1 MSACQRCR
9 ALATRNGAARGSCH
23 TPSTHKAS
31 RQPNFTLA
39 NEKTNSSSRRASN
52 RPPTLDET
60 QANNH
65 EGRHRRPRPLVGR
78 RLPGHR
84 ARDARIDAA
93 PGLRASG
100 MSPEEW
106 EKIKAKEKKAKTNL
120 GAGGARG
127 FKSRSFDSFVAALEK
142 GEADHLYAVNPED
155 VRKGKIAL
163 KDVPYMQRGGAWDNS
178 DLKGKKG
185 WMKTGFGM
193 TAFNDGKADIKKMT
207 DKDKAYLNAKPDI
220 GIFGQALNWG
230 GGAKGGDDLSAR
242 AKKNGLT
249 NDQQM
254 WRDSG
259 ALSAAEIA
267 RMNRSRGGGAPKIGV
282 NNEQKEK
289 KFFGLF

>member
-1 MSACQRCR
+1 MKAVIV
-9 ALATRNGAARGSCH
+9 ALALSSASAFQAT
-23 TPSTHKAS
+23 TPSA
-31 RQPNFTLA
+31 
-39 NEKTNSSSRRASN
+39 
-52 RPPTLDET
+52 RPAT
-60 QANNH
+60 QLGAYV
-65 EGRHRRPRPLVGR
+65 P
-78 RLPGHR
+78 
-84 ARDARIDAA
+84 
-93 PGLRASG
+93 SG

-230 GGAKGGDDLSAR
+230 GGAKGGDDLTAR

-259 ALSAAEIA
+259 ALSQQEIK
-267 RMNRSRGGGAPKIGV
+267 RMNSGRRMMGAAPKITPGG
-282 NNEQKEK
+282 QKAPEK

>member
-1 MSACQRCR
+1 MKAVIV
-9 ALATRNGAARGSCH
+9 ALALSSATAFQAT
-23 TPSTHKAS
+23 TPSV
-31 RQPNFTLA
+31 
-39 NEKTNSSSRRASN
+39 
-52 RPPTLDET
+52 RPAT
-60 QANNH
+60 QLQAYV
-65 EGRHRRPRPLVGR
+65 P
-78 RLPGHR
+78 
-84 ARDARIDAA
+84 
-93 PGLRASG
+93 SG

-142 GEADHLYAVNPED
+142 GEADHLYAVNPDD

-207 DKDKAYLNAKPDI
+207 EKDKAYLNAKPDI

-230 GGAKGGDDLSAR
+230 GGAKGDDLAAR
-242 AKKNGLT
+242 AKRNGLT

-259 ALSAAEIA
+259 ALSQQEIK
-267 RMNRSRGGGAPKIGV
+267 RMNSGRRMMGAAPKITPGG
-282 NNEQKEK
+282 QKAPEK